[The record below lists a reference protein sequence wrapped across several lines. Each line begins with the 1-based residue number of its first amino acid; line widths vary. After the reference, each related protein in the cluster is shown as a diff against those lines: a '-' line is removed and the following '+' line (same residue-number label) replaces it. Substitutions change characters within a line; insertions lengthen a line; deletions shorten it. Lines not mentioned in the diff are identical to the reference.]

1 MVFQSPT
8 LMPWAR
14 VDANV
19 RLPLALQQVPRD
31 DADRAV
37 ADAIWLVGLAEFER
51 HWPRELSGGMQMRVS
66 IARALVNHPDLLL
79 MDEPFGAL
87 DEFTRLRLDGELQ
100 QLWRKRELTIV
111 FVTHSI
117 HEAVFLSTRVAVMG
131 PRPGRL
137 IAEIAID
144 EPHPRGEAFGCRR
157 ASPAMRSDCRSSSRR
172 RAAATP
178 ATARRQRGPVSAK
191 REPVERWRVAAPV
204 HRRGGGPRALAG
216 VDRALRRADL
226 PRAVAARRREY
237 ARDRCRAAVRVARRD
252 RVDRAAGA
260 RDRDRGRRRDRAR
273 VRAEPL
279 DRGGVHAYVVLLQ
292 VTPIVAIAPLIII
305 WGAHTE
311 VALGPVRGRRRDL
324 PDRVRHHARACA
336 ASIRA

>member
-1 MVFQSPT
+1 VEPQRRADHQGPSLSAAPSPVEGAQAPAVHVARASKTWPNGTRALDAIDLNVRRGEFLTILGPSGCGKSTLLHLIAGLETPTSGAIAWWGGPFAATGDEGRRLAMVFQSPT

-37 ADAIWLVGLAEFER
+37 ADAIGLVGLAEFER

-137 IAEIAID
+137 IAEIEID
-144 EPHPRGEAFGCRR
+144 EPHPRGESFRLSTRFAGH
-157 ASPAMRSDCRSSSRR
+157 A
-172 RAAATP
+172 
-178 ATARRQRGPVSAK
+178 QRLSQLVAQACGGEAGDGAP
-191 REPVERWRVAAPV
+191 PNAAP
-204 HRRGGGPRALAG
+204 
-216 VDRALRRADL
+216 
-226 PRAVAARRREY
+226 
-237 ARDRCRAAVRVARRD
+237 
-252 RVDRAAGA
+252 
-260 RDRDRGRRRDRAR
+260 
-273 VRAEPL
+273 
-279 DRGGVHAYVVLLQ
+279 
-292 VTPIVAIAPLIII
+292 
-305 WGAHTE
+305 
-311 VALGPVRGRRRDL
+311 
-324 PDRVRHHARACA
+324 
-336 ASIRA
+336 

>member
-1 MVFQSPT
+1 VEPQRRADHQGPSLSADPSPAEGAQAPAVHVARASKTWPNGTRALDAIDLTVRRGEFLTILGPSGCGKSTLLHLIAGLETPTSGAIAWWGGPFAATGDEGKRLAMVFQSPT

-19 RLPLALQQVPRD
+19 RLPLALQQVPRE

-131 PRPGRL
+131 PRPGCL
-137 IAEIAID
+137 IAEIEID
-144 EPHPRGEAFGCRR
+144 EPHPRGESFRLSTRFAGHAQRLSQLVAQACGGE
-157 ASPAMRSDCRSSSRR
+157 AGDG
-172 RAAATP
+172 ATP
-178 ATARRQRGPVSAK
+178 G
-191 REPVERWRVAAPV
+191 AAP
-204 HRRGGGPRALAG
+204 
-216 VDRALRRADL
+216 
-226 PRAVAARRREY
+226 
-237 ARDRCRAAVRVARRD
+237 
-252 RVDRAAGA
+252 
-260 RDRDRGRRRDRAR
+260 
-273 VRAEPL
+273 
-279 DRGGVHAYVVLLQ
+279 
-292 VTPIVAIAPLIII
+292 
-305 WGAHTE
+305 
-311 VALGPVRGRRRDL
+311 
-324 PDRVRHHARACA
+324 
-336 ASIRA
+336 